1 VKALGC
7 ELTFLRVKRFSFGG
21 PAMEIGRGSGSK
33 AIEIPFLVIVPIL
46 AAYVMALELSRDTL
60 DIVVEDKNVVMGS
73 EDASDTSSKWLVYT
87 STEVF
92 TVAGDW
98 TRGEFYAG
106 ERFAE
111 LEPGRAYRVQV
122 AGWRV
127 PPINWYRKIVR
138 IEQPGSG
145 GE

>member
-1 VKALGC
+1 
-7 ELTFLRVKRFSFGG
+7 
-21 PAMEIGRGSGSK
+21 MEIERGSVSK
-33 AIEIPFLVIVPIL
+33 AIEIPLLAIVPIL
-46 AAYVMALELSRDTL
+46 AGYIAALELSRDTL

-73 EDASDTSSKWLVYT
+73 EDSSDPSSKWLVYT
-87 STEVF
+87 SDEVF

-106 ERFAE
+106 DRFAE

-127 PPINWYRKIVR
+127 PPVNWYRKIVR
-138 IEQPGSG
+138 IEQPGG